1 MKSIL
6 IIDDEKEIC
15 ESLTMILDYEDY
27 NVEHSTDVENGL
39 KKLEYNNYD
48 ALLLDIQMPKMT
60 GFEVLSWIKE
70 NDIVISTIMIS
81 AHGNLENAIKATKLG
96 AFDFIEKPIDRDKLL
111 ISIRNAVEKAALIK
125 KTKILEENLQQDE
138 IIIGK
143 SESINSVLSIIERVA
158 KTESRVLIT
167 GENGTGK
174 ELVAKAI
181 HKKSERADKELI
193 EVNCAAIP
201 NELIESELFGHE
213 KGSFTGAA
221 QKRIGKFELAD
232 GSTLFLDEI
241 GDMSL
246 QAQAKVLRA
255 IEEGIIERVGGNN
268 KISVDV
274 RILSATNKDLKN
286 EIVEGNFREDLFHRL
301 NVIPINVPP
310 LRERKS
316 DIPLLVKH
324 FSEKICKQNKMP
336 SKNFDDEAITILQ
349 NYKWSGNVREL
360 RNIVERI
367 IIMIPN
373 DIVTKENVNAMLPA
387 VQQKANDFI
396 DISNSFQEFKEKAEK
411 AFIEK
416 QLEMNNWNISKTAE
430 ILDIQRSHL
439 YNKMKKYNIE
449 KG

>member
-15 ESLTMILDYEDY
+15 ESLSMILEYEDY
-27 NVEHSTDVENGL
+27 IVDKTTDVEQGL
-39 KKLEYNNYD
+39 KKLEYNTYD
-48 ALLLDIQMPKMT
+48 ALLLDIQMPKMS
-60 GFEVLSWIKE
+60 GFEVLNWITE
-70 NDIVISTIMIS
+70 NDIQISTIMIS
-81 AHGNLENAIKATKLG
+81 AHGNLGNAVKATKMG

-111 ISIRNAVEKAALIK
+111 ISIRNATEKTTLVKENK
-125 KTKILEENLQQDE
+125 KLVENLQQDE
-138 IIIGK
+138 IIVGE
-143 SESINSVLSIIERVA
+143 SEQIKSVLELIERVA
-158 KTESRVLIT
+158 STDSRVLVT

-181 HKKSERADKELI
+181 HNKSERSEKELV

-221 QKRIGKFELAD
+221 QKRIGKFEQANK
-232 GSTLFLDEI
+232 STLFLDEI

-255 IEEGIIERVGGNN
+255 IEEGVIERVGGNN
-268 KISVDV
+268 KIDVDV

-286 EIVEGNFREDLFHRL
+286 EIKEGNFREDLYHRL
-301 NVIPINVPP
+301 NVIPIKVPP
-310 LRERKS
+310 LRERKD
-316 DIPLLVKH
+316 DIPLLINH
-324 FSEKICKQNKMP
+324 FADKICKQNKFQP
-336 SKNFDDEAITILQ
+336 KCFTDEAIELMK
-349 NYKWSGNVREL
+349 NYEWSGNVREL
-360 RNIVERI
+360 RNIIERM
-367 IIMIPN
+367 IIMIPVEKISKN
-373 DIVTKENVNAMLPA
+373 DVLSMLPISET
-387 VQQKANDFI
+387 KTTEFI
-396 DISNSFQEFKEKAEK
+396 DITNSFQEFKEKAEK

-416 QLEMNNWNISKTAE
+416 QLTMNNWNISKTAE